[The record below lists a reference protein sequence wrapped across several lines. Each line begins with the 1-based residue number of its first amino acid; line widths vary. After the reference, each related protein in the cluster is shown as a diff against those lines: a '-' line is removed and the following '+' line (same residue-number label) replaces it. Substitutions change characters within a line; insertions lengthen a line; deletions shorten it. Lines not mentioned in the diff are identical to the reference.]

1 MQFNSLFSAI
11 VLITAVLS
19 NTVVARFTN
28 FGDSCTNIVVF
39 QSGSDFDLEA
49 DCPGNNGTFGEQ
61 VIGLNMCL
69 VNVNGGL
76 GCRVRCVI
84 INA

>member
-1 MQFNSLFSAI
+1 MQFNSLFYSV
-11 VLITAVLS
+11 VLIAAALPNSVIAGGGFS
-19 NTVVARFTN
+19 A
-28 FGDSCTNIVVF
+28 SCSSIVVF